1 MRCSM
6 GCNML
11 HLFLEKLQFFR
22 YAEYSIYI
30 YIFSGFFKI
39 KFTYNEIQHFKV
51 QSSVIFQ

>member
-1 MRCSM
+1 M
-6 GCNML
+6 GCDML